1 MKGIRI
7 NKSIE
12 VFFVILIIIGL
23 CISAVVLMDA
33 GKKAYGRIMDNNSQL
48 ENSRIALSYL
58 GMRLRQNNSAGSI
71 TYLPSGIENSDAIKL
86 EHSGDFEG
94 MVTYI
99 YFSEG
104 ELKEIYTWAG
114 SEPDPEFSEVV
125 VSLSDLDIGFE
136 DGFYKFTAH
145 YTEDG
150 KLRTMEQIIGVV
162 TN

>member
-33 GKKAYGRIMDNNSQL
+33 GKKAYERIMDNNNQL
-48 ENSRIALSYL
+48 ENARIALSYL

-71 TYLPSGIENSDAIKL
+71 TYLPSGVENSDAVKL
-86 EHSGDFEG
+86 VHTGDFEG

-99 YFSEG
+99 YFSDG
-104 ELKEIYTWAG
+104 ELKEIYTWSE
-114 SEPDPEFSEVV
+114 SEPDPEFSEAV
-125 VSLSDLDIGFE
+125 VSLNGLDIDFE

-150 KLRTMEQIIGVV
+150 YPRIMEQIIGVV

>member
-23 CISAVVLMDA
+23 CVSAVVLMDA
-33 GKKAYGRIMDNNSQL
+33 GKNAYGRIMDNNSQL
-48 ENSRIALSYL
+48 ENARIALSYL

-71 TYLPSGIENSDAIKL
+71 TYLPSGIENSDAVKL
-86 EHSGDFEG
+86 EHTGDFEG

-99 YFSEG
+99 FFSDG
-104 ELKEIYTWAG
+104 DLKEIYTWAG

-125 VSLSDLDIGFE
+125 VSLNDLDIDFE

-145 YTEDG
+145 YNEDG
-150 KLRTMEQIIGVV
+150 KLKVMEQIIGVV
-162 TN
+162 AN

>member
-12 VFFVILIIIGL
+12 FFFVILIIIGL

-58 GMRLRQNNSAGSI
+58 GMRLRQNNSVGSI
-71 TYLPSGIENSDAIKL
+71 TYLPSGIANSDAIKL

-125 VSLSDLDIGFE
+125 ISLSNLDINFE

-150 KLRTMEQIIGVV
+150 EPRIMEQIIGVV

>member
-12 VFFVILIIIGL
+12 IFFVILIIIGL

-33 GKKAYGRIMDNNSQL
+33 GKKAYGRILDNNSQL
-48 ENSRIALSYL
+48 ENARIALSYL
-58 GMRLRQNNSAGSI
+58 GMRLRQNNTEDSI
-71 TYLPSGIENSDAIKL
+71 TYLPSGIEGSDVVKL
-86 EHSGDFEG
+86 EHTGDFEG

-99 YFSEG
+99 YFSRG

-114 SEPDPEFSEVV
+114 GEPDPEFSEAV
-125 VSLSDLDIGFE
+125 VSLNGLDIDFG
-136 DGFYKFTAH
+136 DGYFKFTAH

-150 KLRTMEQIIGVV
+150 NPRIMEQIIGVV